1 MTRIL
6 ETKVFFST
14 KFERKSKKMNR
25 ILKQDA
31 VSIPRRPAFIFA
43 TRILL
48 RLISAV
54 EEDIWQLPRVYFMF
68 QFEVGWIQGKS
79 FPSNRYAIGGD
90 YARFTAFK
98 SSFIDR
104 ERGEEEEVR
113 VLKSFYYSVHE
124 YLSPTELERL
134 STWLL
139 MKLRNKRLRVV

>member
-14 KFERKSKKMNR
+14 KFERKKKMNR

-54 EEDIWQLPRVYFMF
+54 EEDI
-68 QFEVGWIQGKS
+68 
-79 FPSNRYAIGGD
+79 
-90 YARFTAFK
+90 
-98 SSFIDR
+98 
-104 ERGEEEEVR
+104 
-113 VLKSFYYSVHE
+113 
-124 YLSPTELERL
+124 
-134 STWLL
+134 
-139 MKLRNKRLRVV
+139 

>member
-90 YARFTAFK
+90 CARFTAFK
-98 SSFIDR
+98 NSFIDR
-104 ERGEEEEVR
+104 EREG
-113 VLKSFYYSVHE
+113 
-124 YLSPTELERL
+124 
-134 STWLL
+134 
-139 MKLRNKRLRVV
+139 KRRRFAF